1 MNIIIAYR
9 ARGSSVWTHLFRLT
23 ADQWVG
29 FYRHAR
35 KSRKY
40 GEYARVLHGEYVS
53 IL

>member
-9 ARGSSVWTHLFRLT
+9 ARGSSVYTHLFRVT
-23 ADQWVG
+23 ADQWPG

-35 KSRKY
+35 LWRKH
-40 GEYARVLHGEYVS
+40 GEYARVVGREYVS